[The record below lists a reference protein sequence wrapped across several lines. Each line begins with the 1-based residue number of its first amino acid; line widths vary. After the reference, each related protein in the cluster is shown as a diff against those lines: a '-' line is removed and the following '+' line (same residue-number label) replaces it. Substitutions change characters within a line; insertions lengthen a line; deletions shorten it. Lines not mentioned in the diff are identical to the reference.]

1 MDKKYLDKIEFFEIL
16 KQLKTFA
23 ITYLGKEQV
32 LNLIPSHEVYEV
44 KNNLEQTTEAYLLT
58 YKKGNIP
65 MFAIADITLH
75 LKQLKTGMTLS
86 PKFLI
91 DIANVL
97 KLSREVKSYFSL
109 YENEIKIDFSK
120 HLDKLFNELYAN
132 KGIEQQ
138 IFNNIIDENTIDDH
152 ASENLYS
159 IRKKQKRMEQLI
171 RDKLNSYLS
180 SKYVQEPII
189 TIRSERFVI
198 PVKQEYRGEVK
209 GFVHDISASG
219 ATVFIEPMPIFDLN
233 NELNKL
239 KLEENVEIEKIL
251 AKLSLLCQGILSQL
265 EENLVLIGKLDFIFA
280 KAKYA
285 IQLKATEPVITE
297 NKLIELSE
305 ARHPLIDAKKVVPIN
320 VHLGKDFST
329 LVITGPNTGGKT
341 VTLKTVGLLTAM
353 AMSGLYIPAK
363 EHSKVAVF
371 DNIFAD
377 IGDQQSIAESLSTF
391 SSHITNIIDILNIA
405 TKNSLILFDELGGGT
420 DPIEGAAL
428 AISILSYLHNMGSL
442 TIATTHYS
450 EIKNYALVTEGFENA
465 SSDFDTKTLKPT
477 YRLLIGVPGKSNA
490 FAISK
495 TLGLKQEILDNAESL
510 IDSSTIRSEEL
521 LRKIY
526 DDKLKIEEEKEEID
540 KSLAEIETLKQSLEK
555 DNSLLEEQ
563 ANSILSNAKVQARN
577 ILLQAK
583 EEADTLIKEMKHIND
598 SQQMYNIK
606 QNLNEKIKE
615 IKFEQKENSSTLS
628 SGDIQ
633 LGMSVFVTTLGQ
645 DGIVLSLPNKNNEV
659 QVQVGTLKLNIKV
672 SKLAKGKTSPHVN
685 KTVTKKQSQT
695 ELKGSTISNEIN
707 VIGYTV
713 DEATFAIDKY
723 LDNCYLSALSS
734 VRIIHGKG
742 TGALKN
748 GIHQFLKKHP
758 HVKSFR
764 MGTFGEGEMGVTVVE
779 LK

>member
-1 MDKKYLDKIEFFEIL
+1 MEKKYLDKIEFFDIL
-16 KQLKTFA
+16 NQLQNFA
-23 ITYLGKEQV
+23 VTYIGKEQV
-32 LNLIPSHEVYEV
+32 LSLMPFDNIDNVKTNLS
-44 KNNLEQTTEAYLLT
+44 QTTEAYLYT

-65 MFAIADITLH
+65 MFPICNVTLH

-86 PKFLI
+86 PKFLL
-91 DIANVL
+91 DIANIL
-97 KLSREVKSYFSL
+97 KLSRELKSYFSL
-109 YENEIKIDFSK
+109 YENEIKIDFTK
-120 HLDKLFNELYAN
+120 HLDKLFSAIYSN

-138 IFNNIIDENTIDDH
+138 IFSSILDENTIDDH
-152 ASENLYS
+152 ASDNLYS

-171 RDKLNSYLS
+171 RDKLNSYLT

-219 ATVFIEPMPIFDLN
+219 ATVFIEPMSVFDLN

-239 KLEENVEIEKIL
+239 KLEENIEIEKIL
-251 AKLSLLCQGILSQL
+251 SNLSISCQGIAVQL
-265 EENLVLIGKLDFIFA
+265 EENLSLIGKLDFIFA

-285 IQLKATEPVITE
+285 IHLHATEPIIVE
-297 NKLIELSE
+297 DKYIELLE
-305 ARHPLIDAKKVVPIN
+305 ARHPLIYTEKVVPISI
-320 VHLGKDFST
+320 HLGKDFST

-363 EHSKVAVF
+363 EHSKVTVF
-371 DNIFAD
+371 DSIFAD

-391 SSHITNIIDILNIA
+391 SSHITNIIDILNKA
-405 TKNSLILFDELGGGT
+405 TNKSLILFDELGGGT

-428 AISILSYLHNMGSL
+428 AISILSHLHSLGCL

-465 SSDFDTKTLKPT
+465 SSDFNTETLKPT

-490 FAISK
+490 FAISR
-495 TLGLKQEILDNAESL
+495 TLGLKQEILDVAEKL
-510 IDSSTIRSEEL
+510 IDDSTIRSEEL
-521 LRKIY
+521 LKEIY
-526 DDKLKIEEEKEEID
+526 NDKLKVEQEKEIIE
-540 KSLAEIETLKQSLEK
+540 KNLAEIEHLKQSLKK

-563 ANSILSNAKVQARN
+563 SDSILSNAKLQARN

-583 EEADTLIKEMKHIND
+583 EEADLSIKELKHASD
-598 SQQMYNIK
+598 SQNIYGIR
-606 QNLNEKIKE
+606 QNLNDKIKE
-615 IKFEQKENSSTLS
+615 IKFDQKQTSSTLS
-628 SGDIQ
+628 HGDIQ
-633 LGMSVFVTTLGQ
+633 IGMPVFVTTLKQ

-659 QVQVGTLKLNIKV
+659 QVQAGSLKLNIKLTQLTK
-672 SKLAKGKTSPHVN
+672 SNIKKQNN
-685 KTVTKKQSQT
+685 KITIKQSQSS
-695 ELKGSTISNEIN
+695 LKGATIQNEIN

-723 LDNCYLSALSS
+723 LDNCSLSS
-734 VRIIHGKG
+734 LSTIRIIHGKG

-758 HVKSFR
+758 HVKSYR
-764 MGTFGEGEMGVTVVE
+764 IGTFGEGEMGVTVVE
-779 LK
+779 IK

>member
-16 KQLKTFA
+16 KQLETFA

-32 LNLIPSHEVYEV
+32 LNLMPSHEVYEV

-251 AKLSLLCQGILSQL
+251 AQLSILCQGILSQL

-606 QNLNEKIKE
+606 QNLNERIKE

-742 TGALKN
+742 TGVLKN